1 MAEAKQTQQPSTL
14 YAVTA
19 KTWEEN
25 KENSEDKVSMNFGIL
40 RIFTNKN
47 DARVYMQNYYDD
59 ISPIGGKSISTYEN
73 GTGSF
78 HVKIEAWTDNMKGA
92 VSLDG
97 FYLENRVHHELM
109 ECRDIVPT
117 TALDIETELGN
128 DYFNEFYG

>member
-19 KTWEEN
+19 QTWEEN
-25 KENSEDKVSMNFGIL
+25 KDDSEDKASMNFGIL

-59 ISPIGGKSISTYEN
+59 IEPTGGESINTYEN
-73 GTGSF
+73 GTGGF
-78 HVKIEAWTDNMKGA
+78 HIKIEAWTDNVKGA

-97 FYLENRVHHELM
+97 YHLENRVHHELM
-109 ECRDIVPT
+109 QCRDIVPT
-117 TALDIETELGN
+117 TVLDTEMDLGN
-128 DYFNEFYG
+128 DYFSEFYG